1 MKHIKR
7 ILAATFVAVALA
19 AAVSGCAG
27 PQVQEYAQEQPN
39 LDLKQYFSGPMKAH
53 GVFTDRSGRVV
64 KRFVVEMQASWVGT
78 EGTLDER
85 FAYSD
90 GTTGQRIWHL
100 TDLGQGRYSGRA
112 DDVIGEAL
120 GQTAGNAFRWKYT
133 MALPVDGKVYEVQF
147 DDWMYL
153 MDDKTML
160 NKAVM
165 SKYGIR
171 LGEVTLSFTKL

>member
-1 MKHIKR
+1 MP
-7 ILAATFVAVALA
+7 AWATRPAPEEARPPRPDF
-19 AAVSGCAG
+19 
-27 PQVQEYAQEQPN
+27 P
-39 LDLKQYFSGPMKAH
+39 
-53 GVFTDRSGRVV
+53 
-64 KRFVVEMQASWVGT
+64 
-78 EGTLDER
+78 
-85 FAYSD
+85 FAPKEHYE
-90 GTTGQRIWHL
+90 L
-100 TDLGQGRYSGRA
+100 
-112 DDVIGEAL
+112 GEAL

-171 LGEVTLSFTKL
+171 LGEVTLSFTKPSVRSSSQTRPEQSTPPTKELSPPHK